1 MSEYTVKH
9 AYSEYTHDELT
20 VLVKWFS
27 FLMGFKLIVKLMVI
41 RITFIAKQNSPS
53 LSLHYIHVYKSLLTW
68 FIMLKLSEIYWK
80 ITTINVNI
88 ATFVFY
94 FTRVGEFL
102 IIYPGLKNIC
112 SSEPSPV
119 FTFRQKDRVIHLTL
133 LSVRKRYRK
142 FGIGK
147 YLLQVCIII
156 KIRSFSTS
164 TY

>member
-9 AYSEYTHDELT
+9 AYSEYTYDELT
-20 VLVKWFS
+20 LLVKWFS

-41 RITFIAKQNSPS
+41 RTFINTLTTKWQGRAILLRYKRNS
-53 LSLHYIHVYKSLLTW
+53 LTR

-80 ITTINVNI
+80 FTTINVNI

-94 FTRVGEFL
+94 FTRVWGFL

>member
-1 MSEYTVKH
+1 MIFIPYRFQTYCEANGYTNYV
-9 AYSEYTHDELT
+9 YSEA
-20 VLVKWFS
+20 
-27 FLMGFKLIVKLMVI
+27 KLPVPM
-41 RITFIAKQNSPS
+41 S
-53 LSLHYIHVYKSLLTW
+53 LRCKRVYKSLLTW

-102 IIYPGLKNIC
+102 IIYPGLKNLC

>member
-1 MSEYTVKH
+1 MI
-9 AYSEYTHDELT
+9 ELT
-20 VLVKWFS
+20 LLVKWFS

-41 RITFIAKQNSPS
+41 RITFIAKQNCPS
-53 LSLHYIHVYKSLLTW
+53 LSLRCKRVYKSLLTW

-88 ATFVFY
+88 ATFVIY

>member
-1 MSEYTVKH
+1 MIFIPH
-9 AYSEYTHDELT
+9 
-20 VLVKWFS
+20 
-27 FLMGFKLIVKLMVI
+27 GFQTYCEANGY
-41 RITFIAKQNSPS
+41 TFIAKQNCPS
-53 LSLHYIHVYKSLLTW
+53 LSLCCKRVYKSLLTW
-68 FIMLKLSEIYWK
+68 FIMLKLSEIYLK

-94 FTRVGEFL
+94 FTRIGEFL

-147 YLLQVCIII
+147 YLLQVCIE
-156 KIRSFSTS
+156 IRSFSTS

>member
-9 AYSEYTHDELT
+9 AYSEYTYDELT
-20 VLVKWFS
+20 LLVKWFS
-27 FLMGFKLIVKLMVI
+27 FLIGFKLIVNLMVI
-41 RITFIAKQNSPS
+41 RITFIAKQNCPS
-53 LSLHYIHVYKSLLTW
+53 LSLRCKRVYKSLLTW